1 MPWSYKTIRRDHAAG
16 KYAPPG
22 EVLAEA
28 GADNWELVSVAIATQ
43 ILNTGF
49 SEIFYF
55 KKPGPVEQ
63 E

>member
-1 MPWSYKTIRRDHAAG
+1 MPWAYKTIRRDHAAG
-16 KYAPPG
+16 KYSSP
-22 EVLAEA
+22 EDVLAEA
-28 GADNWELVSVAIATQ
+28 GADNWELVCVTISEQ

-55 KKPGPVEQ
+55 KKQGSAEQ